1 MPLYPKHVDGYV
13 FSVNLLSYK
22 ETSSVSILI
31 YCILLGILILSGI
44 IKILMTELKPE
55 KDQRVLTII
64 SMLIGTLMI
73 LLLAVTR
80 GLCRNCCIYFIY
92 NKGNVVAEI
101 CENRKLIFNA
111 ETEQT
116 AIKAISS
123 VVFYSL
129 ALLNLSFAVLNI
141 SIVSCTRFKG
151 DLLPS
156 CVPNSLSILRTIFCI
171 LSLVSSSPQRSV
183 KRRI

>member
-1 MPLYPKHVDGYV
+1 
-13 FSVNLLSYK
+13 
-22 ETSSVSILI
+22 
-31 YCILLGILILSGI
+31 
-44 IKILMTELKPE
+44 MTELKPE

-64 SMLIGTLMI
+64 QCLSEPDDFTFSGNK
-73 LLLAVTR
+73 R

-116 AIKAISS
+116 AIKAICS

-156 CVPNSLSILRTIFCI
+156 GVPNSFSILRTIFCI

>member
-1 MPLYPKHVDGYV
+1 MAGKKL
-13 FSVNLLSYK
+13 
-22 ETSSVSILI
+22 TSTPVHDS
-31 YCILLGILILSGI
+31 
-44 IKILMTELKPE
+44 
-55 KDQRVLTII
+55 
-64 SMLIGTLMI
+64 
-73 LLLAVTR
+73 LAVCAAIDPTVITESKKCNVRAVSYTHLDVYKRQAFSGNKR

-116 AIKAISS
+116 AIKAICS

-151 DLLPS
+151 EMCIRDRH
-156 CVPNSLSILRTIFCI
+156 RT
-171 LSLVSSSPQRSV
+171 
-183 KRRI
+183 